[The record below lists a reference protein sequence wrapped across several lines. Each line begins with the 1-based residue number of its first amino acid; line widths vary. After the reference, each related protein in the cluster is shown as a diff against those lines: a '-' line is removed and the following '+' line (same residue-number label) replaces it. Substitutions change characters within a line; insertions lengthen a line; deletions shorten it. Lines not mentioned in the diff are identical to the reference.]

1 MCHDCNNPE
10 VQLADARKVA
20 EAEGLTL
27 VPSSTNTTG
36 FKGVRVRGVRFQCDR
51 RDWKPSMFER
61 GETRRVASYDS
72 IAAAALSYARHL
84 GPEGSAAAAAAGR
97 VYLDGEGA

>member
-27 VPSSTNTTG
+27 VPSSSTTG
-36 FKGVRVRGVRFQCDR
+36 FKGVRVSGGRFLAVGT
-51 RDWKPSMFER
+51 
-61 GETRRVASYDS
+61 GEKVIAWCDS
-72 IAAAALSYARHL
+72 IAAAALAYARYL
-84 GPEGSAAAAAAGR
+84 GPEGSDAAAAAAAAALLR
-97 VYLDGEGA
+97 RRW